1 MRRTPHTIGLLVVAA
16 LLLAGCTLPTDDS
29 AQVLTGPEIDN
40 VMNPT
45 TTSTTSAVVTR
56 DRELFFFDDDDLLT
70 PSVVKVPLDAD
81 IAAILNMLAP
91 TDEQSDLRTAVPD
104 GFVVSTTELSS
115 SGILT
120 VVLADDTLFAQVGGD
135 QLPQAVGQIVVTAT
149 ELDDVDVREV
159 RFAIDGEPPQPRQV
173 PTGDGVNTDGPVT
186 RCDYRQFLPAPC
198 A

>member
-1 MRRTPHTIGLLVVAA
+1 MRRTPHVIGLVVAA
-16 LLLAGCTLPTDDS
+16 LLIAGCTLPTDDS

-45 TTSTTSAVVTR
+45 TTSTTSAVETR
-56 DRELFFFDDDDLLT
+56 DRELFLFDDDDLLA
-70 PSVVKVPLDAD
+70 PSVVAVPHDAD
-81 IAAILNMLAP
+81 IAAILNLLAP
-91 TDEQSDLRTAVPD
+91 SDDRSMRTAVPD

-115 SGILT
+115 SGVLT

-149 ELDDVDVREV
+149 ELDDVDVRGV

-198 A
+198 